1 MSEDTYNT
9 TELMRL
15 LECEDY
21 DGRYRVMLEFTRK
34 VAVPMLGSEA
44 NMRDTINGSWA
55 YGKNK
60 KYRTSKN
67 AVESLTEIARPFL
80 HLCSECCITV
90 WNGSCGTNIY
100 LKKEQTMFAL
110 KFNGYPVFL

>member
-1 MSEDTYNT
+1 MSEDTCNI

-15 LECEDY
+15 LECGDY
-21 DGRYRVMLEFTRK
+21 DGRYRVSLEFTRK
-34 VAVPMLGSEA
+34 IAVPMLGQEA
-44 NMRDTINGSWA
+44 YTRDTINGSWA

-67 AVESLTEIARPFL
+67 AVASLTEISRPFL
-80 HLCSECCITV
+80 HLCSECRITV
-90 WNGSCGTNIY
+90 WNGNCGTNIY
-100 LKKEQTMFAL
+100 LKKEPIMFAL